1 MTQTNDGQSGVLPE
15 STLEGDST
23 LDMRPDPDAGFAE
36 APASDVEFSEE
47 PEFADADADSFG
59 ADSTDVDFEFQ
70 AAEVEEADFS
80 EMDETVPFM
89 PAVSEA
95 AFGDDDDDGEI
106 IDLEVADEE
115 DEGSGRGNIAGT
127 VASVILHVWLLMN
140 LAQMTIE
147 EDPYYYVPP
156 IESRIVEN
164 KPQEEEIEV
173 VNYELADPND
183 RDHEVR
189 EVVNAASVGMAQTDK
204 PKIESQPRPLHELIP
219 EARQA
224 NVYDIPE
231 GVEVDEKVVV
241 KGTTGEAM
249 VQLESALDRVT
260 WEIAK
265 NLQESKV
272 LVVWLLDA
280 SGSLDKQKQIIAKRL
295 QRVYGELDALQQ
307 TDQIPRHEKPLLSG
321 VVTFGSKTSFITP
334 NPTEKFEEIHKAILE
349 APADETGVENVFTAV
364 SQVSTNWARYRTQQ
378 FRRTM
383 LVLVTDEAGDDFEPK
398 GPQRPGLEKAIKLC
412 QRYGTKAYVIGPS
425 AVFGRR
431 KGFVPYVAPENGQ
444 EYRLPIDLG
453 PESMAIEM
461 VDLPYWY
468 DGPDL
473 TYLSSG
479 FAPYALARLVHETG
493 GVYFMTN
500 MTTMSGLSPV
510 GVFDYAALKQFAPNY
525 NYGSPKEYQD
535 DVTASRLRWS
545 VVRASFRSR
554 EHQPNG
560 TPQMSFAVTPQNF
573 KTVAGDAQKTAAQSQ
588 LQISQIEAEFPSGIE
603 GELDREPSMRWR
615 ANFCLSYGRV
625 LAQKIRN
632 MEYNAALAFLKNEL
646 AAEDV
651 AKTSNRWRI
660 SASRELNFA
669 GNQKKTA
676 AKATAL
682 LQRVIDEAP
691 GTPWAVLAQRELQY
705 GFGLKIKQ
713 SFVPPPP
720 PRPRNNNPNN
730 TPRKRVLFAA
740 EQRKPAAPKKIVK
753 PKPPVLPKL

>member
-1 MTQTNDGQSGVLPE
+1 MTQTNDGLSGVLPE
-15 STLEGDST
+15 STLDGETT
-23 LDMRPDPDAGFAE
+23 LDLQPEPDTEFAE
-36 APASDVEFSEE
+36 SAESEMEFAEE
-47 PEFADADADSFG
+47 PAVGATEFADAESPEM
-59 ADSTDVDFEFQ
+59 DFEFES
-70 AAEVEEADFS
+70 AEVEEPDFS
-80 EMDETVPFM
+80 EMDATVSFM
-89 PAVSEA
+89 PTEDPAS
-95 AFGDDDDDGEI
+95 DDGEI
-106 IDLEVADEE
+106 IDLEVADE
-115 DEGSGRGNIAGT
+115 DENGSGRGSIAGT

-156 IESRIVEN
+156 IESRIVED

-265 NLQESKV
+265 NMQESKV

-280 SGSLDKQKQIIAKRL
+280 SGSLDKQKQVIAKRL

-321 VVTFGSKTSFITP
+321 VVTFGAKTNFITP
-334 NPTEKFEEIHKAILE
+334 NPTEKFEEIHKAIVE
-349 APADETGVENVFTAV
+349 AQADDSGVENIFTAV
-364 SQVSTNWARYRTQQ
+364 RQVSTQWARFRTQQ

-383 LVLVTDEAGDDFEPK
+383 LVVVTDEAGDDFTASLEPS
-398 GPQRPGLEKAIKLC
+398 IKLC

-444 EYRLPIDLG
+444 EYKLPIDLG
-453 PESMAIEM
+453 PESAVIEM
-461 VDLPYWY
+461 VDLPFWY

-473 TYLSSG
+473 TYLSAG

-500 MTTMSGLSPV
+500 MTTMSGLTPV
-510 GVFDYAALKQFAPNY
+510 GVFDNAALKTFAPNY
-525 NYGSPKEYQD
+525 NFGSAEDYQKD
-535 DVTASRLRWS
+535 LSQHPLRMA
-545 VVRASFRSR
+545 VVRAAFLSR
-554 EHQPNG
+554 QHQPNA
-560 TPQMSFAVTPQNF
+560 TPQLNFAVTPQNF
-573 KTVAGDAQKTAAQSQ
+573 KTVAGEAQKTAAQSQ
-588 LQISQIEAEFPSGIE
+588 LNIDMIGAAFPGGIEAE
-603 GELDREPSMRWR
+603 LDKEPSMRWR
-615 ANFCLSYGRV
+615 ANFCLAYGR
-625 LAQKIRN
+625 LMSQKIRN

-651 AKTSNRWRI
+651 AKRSNRWNI
-660 SASRELNFA
+660 SPSRELNFA
-669 GNQKKTA
+669 GNQKKNA
-676 AKATAL
+676 AKAMAL

-691 GTPWAVLAQRELQY
+691 GTPWAVMAQRELQH
-705 GFGLKIKQ
+705 GIGLKIKQ

-720 PRPRNNNPNN
+720 PAPRNNNPANN

-753 PKPPVLPKL
+753 PKPPVLPRL